1 MIIKY
6 TIIHSGTDFNNEL
19 IYIRQPLEKISV
31 QMKALEK
38 HLQSRDYHKMLNLL
52 HNDTNSNNI
61 SSWLL
66 CRIAGVTDVKSP
78 LFAVGMATLLLSA
91 IQRQFGYHTES
102 TNSLREAIMLAQEE
116 QFYKI
121 LDYAM
126 VWAMDVLCNTV
137 LVHSITP

>member
-1 MIIKY
+1 MSLY
-6 TIIHSGTDFNNEL
+6 
-19 IYIRQPLEKISV
+19 YIRPPLEEISE

-38 HLQSRDYHKMLNLL
+38 HLQSRDYHRMLNLL
-52 HNDTNSNNI
+52 HNDITSTNI
-61 SSWLL
+61 SSGWLL
-66 CRIAGVTDVKSP
+66 YICRTAGVTDVKSP

-116 QFYKI
+116 QFHDI

-126 VWAMDVLCNTV
+126 VWGVNVLYNTV
-137 LVHSITP
+137 LLDFV